1 MSDDGVVQRAAGQS
15 GPQERARRG
24 RVRRWGAAAIALRAC
39 RVVLGGVALLAVL
52 AIPASARAD
61 AVTDWNAVAAAALQA
76 SPTAT
81 PPAVPGAGQGAVS
94 TAHLAVVHGAVYD
107 AVNAIVGC
115 YEPYVSSPAAKR
127 WYSQDAAVAAAA
139 RHVLVNGG
147 LGIPD
152 ARMPLIE
159 AAYQA
164 ALEPIEDGPAKAGGI
179 ATGQAAATDMLAARA
194 GDGRFGPFRFSESTL
209 PGGWRLVPPA
219 TVTDPG
225 AWLKDVTPFVLH
237 DPDRFRGRPPLRLG
251 SRAYARDFNEVKAIG
266 RTDSPR
272 TPDQTAAAQYWGTTN
287 ATATMASIIRSV
299 ADTQGGTLADHARL
313 LARVYTNAADALIV
327 TWRDKARYSFWRPF
341 HAIRE
346 AASDGNPAT
355 EADPDLDV
363 DDHGPA
369 LSRAP
374 KRAVDLRQRGRAHD
388 EALLWP
394 RRGDLHRNHPRH
406 RHHARRHDAAV
417 HKLLAAA
424 RRHRRGPHLVR
435 HPLPVRRHRGRQD
448 RAQGRTLGQPARVP
462 LIPGRA
468 LAALPTR

>member
-355 EADPDLDV
+355 EADPTWTSMITAPLYPE
-363 DDHGPA
+363 HPSG
-369 LSRAP
+369 LSTFGS
-374 KRAVDLRQRGRAHD
+374 AVAHTMKHFYGRD
-388 EALLWP
+388 EATFTGTTPGTATTPGGMTRQFTSFSQLPDDIVEARIWSGIHF
-394 RRGDLHRNHPRH
+394 RFADTEGAKIGRKVAHWGNQ
-406 RHHARRHDAAV
+406 HAFR
-417 HKLLAAA
+417 
-424 RRHRRGPHLVR
+424 
-435 HPLPVRRHRGRQD
+435 
-448 RAQGRTLGQPARVP
+448 
-462 LIPGRA
+462 
-468 LAALPTR
+468 